1 MRLKF
6 LPKKALSIGRTLVV
20 ADLHIGFEVA
30 MAEEGNYVPSLL
42 GKMVE
47 DLKSVLLSGKFERLV
62 INGDLK
68 HSFIPVRREKSEL
81 RAFFEGIEGL
91 VDEIILV
98 RGNHDVGV
106 AWLRELGVEIV
117 DSLKIGGWTLV
128 HGHKLEEGERFII
141 GHEHPAI
148 RLRDEVG
155 ASVKVPIFLRGEKL
169 IVLPAFSPW
178 AYGNDV
184 TREIVSPFLRAFETD
199 SMRVIVPVEDELLDF
214 GELGKLKETLRKL
227 GSV

>member
-1 MRLKF
+1 MRPKF

-42 GKMVE
+42 GKMVL
-47 DLKSVLLSGKFERLV
+47 DLRTVLEGGKFKRLV

-68 HSFIPVRREKSEL
+68 HSFVPMKREKSEL
-81 RAFFEGIEGL
+81 RAFFEGVEGL

-117 DSLKIGGWTLV
+117 DSLELAGWTLV
-128 HGHKLEEGERFII
+128 HGHRLEEGERFII

-184 TREIVSPFLRAFETD
+184 TREIVSPFLRKFKTD
-199 SMRVIVPVEDELLDF
+199 AMRVLVPVDGELFDF
-214 GELGKLKETLRKL
+214 GELGTLKETLRKL